1 MFSNR
6 SSMRCRRVIN
16 KLKRDWKMEVGIV
29 QVMQSYMF
37 EGITDAQV
45 YEQELRCAVLA
56 DELGYDHVWTVEH
69 HFEDYS
75 FCPDNFVYL
84 AHVAAKTRRIK
95 LATGACII
103 PWNAQP
109 LRVAEKAALLDQ
121 LSGGRAIF
129 GMGRGLARREFAR
142 FGISMDDSRERF
154 DEASPLILEALETG
168 VFPEHHGKHYQQPR
182 APLRPAPLSNEWR
195 KTRVTQVAMSP
206 DSAEQAAKLGVQ
218 MMAFNYK
225 APDKQKQELDDYKA
239 LFTKLHGHAPRP
251 PLLTEMTIVDHD
263 AKRARENAE
272 QYVAGYCTSVLHHY
286 EMLGEH
292 YKEAKG
298 YKAYGD
304 AVDMM
309 KALGKEGILKA
320 YVDQQIWGTPDQM
333 LRKFEERWDYFGPYG
348 VLACFRFAGTPMD
361 VVERGMK
368 LFATEVMPV
377 LRQWSAEAPGKKA
390 SAAA

>member
-1 MFSNR
+1 
-6 SSMRCRRVIN
+6 
-16 KLKRDWKMEVGIV
+16 MEIGIV
-29 QVMQSYMF
+29 QVMQSFMF

-84 AHVAAKTRRIK
+84 ANLAARTKRIK

-109 LRVAEKAALLDQ
+109 LRIAEKAALMDQ
-121 LSGGRAIF
+121 LAPGRFIF
-129 GMGRGLARREFAR
+129 GMGRGLARREFSQ
-142 FGISMDDSRERF
+142 FGVSMDESRERF

-168 VFPEHHGKHYQQPR
+168 WFPEHNGKYYQQPK
-182 APLRPAPLSNEWR
+182 APLRPEPLSKDWR

-206 DSAEQAAKLGVQ
+206 DSAEQAARLGVQ

-225 APDKQKQELDDYKA
+225 APEQQKQELDKYKA
-239 LFTKLHGHAPRP
+239 LFLATHGYEARP

-272 QYVAGYCTSVLHHY
+272 KYVAGYCASVLHHY
-286 EMLGEH
+286 EMLGDQFD
-292 YKEAKG
+292 KSKG
-298 YKAYGD
+298 YKAYAD
-304 AVDMM
+304 AAEMM
-309 KALGKEGILKA
+309 RAAGKEGIMKA
-320 YVDQQIWGTPDQM
+320 YVDLQIWGTPDQM
-333 LRKFEERWDYFGPYG
+333 LRKFEERWNYFGPYG
-348 VLACFRFAGTPMD
+348 VLCSFRFAGTPMD
-361 VVERGMK
+361 VVERSIK
-368 LFATEVMPV
+368 LFAAEVMPV
-377 LRQWSAEAPGKKA
+377 LRQWSAEKPPKLA